1 MSVRTSKVQT
11 KAGKVTKPKLVKDL
25 KVARRPRA
33 SRKAVASTPDPIAE
47 APKTEEMQLGAVQD
61 TVPLQNEISGAQ
73 PSMQENQEF
82 QEFQSVI
89 YFDGGW
95 YLDMYPDVREAGID
109 PLEHFLNH
117 GSQEGRSPNALF
129 DSQAYLRANPDVVE
143 FERGPFIHYIC
154 FGFQEK
160 RPLR

>member
-11 KAGKVTKPKLVKDL
+11 KAAKVTKPKLVKDL

-33 SRKAVASTPDPIAE
+33 SKKAVASTPVPVAE
-47 APKTEEMQLGAVQD
+47 APKTEELQQAVVQD
-61 TVPLQNEISGAQ
+61 TAPLQDAISGVQ

-82 QEFQSVI
+82 QSAI

-117 GSQEGRSPNALF
+117 GSQEGRSPNAIF

>member
-1 MSVRTSKVQT
+1 MSARVSKVQT
-11 KAGKVTKPKLVKDL
+11 KAAKAAKPKLVKDL

-33 SRKAVASTPDPIAE
+33 AKKAVVSAPEPSVETPKI
-47 APKTEEMQLGAVQD
+47 EEMQQDAVLNTAPVQD
-61 TVPLQNEISGAQ
+61 EINGAQ
-73 PSMQENQEF
+73 PSMQEN

>member
-11 KAGKVTKPKLVKDL
+11 KAAKVTKPKLVKDL

-33 SRKAVASTPDPIAE
+33 SKKAVASPPAPVAE
-47 APKTEEMQLGAVQD
+47 APKTEELQQAVVQD
-61 TVPLQNEISGAQ
+61 TAPLQDAISGAQ
-73 PSMQENQEF
+73 PSMQEN